1 MQRSDSL
8 ANFDLVVIG
17 ASAGGVGSLQRVVEH
32 IPAEFPA
39 AILVAL
45 HLPDGIRSMLPQIL
59 ARAGNLPASHA
70 EDGEAFERG
79 RIYIAPAGFHL
90 TIQDGRMSVMRGAR
104 EHGHR
109 PAIDPLFRSA
119 AVAYGRR
126 VIGVILSG
134 LLHDGTVGLREIKRA
149 GGLAIVQD
157 PRDTEWPS
165 MPQSALNHVKVDYSV
180 PATQIGTLLQQVVM
194 GRPRSQ
200 PAMPS
205 NDDKMV
211 NEEVRELT
219 MHRDERQHP
228 GDPSPYSCPECGGV
242 LWELKDGELLRFR
255 CRVGHAYTSE
265 TLTTEQAVAVE
276 HALWSALRALE
287 EQAAVRRRMAE
298 RAKHQGRTA
307 SVERH
312 EARAHELDEQA
323 RQVRSLVL
331 AGVGAAEEAAEE
343 PAGEEAAPEAPAP
356 EEP

>member
-1 MQRSDSL
+1 LQRSDSL
-8 ANFDLVVIG
+8 AIFDLVVIG

-32 IPAEFPA
+32 IPAGFPA

-45 HLPDGIRSMLPQIL
+45 HLPDGIRSMLPEIL

-70 EDGEAFERG
+70 ENGEKFERG

-90 TIQDGRMSVMRGAR
+90 TIQDGRMNVTRGAR

-119 AVAYGRR
+119 AIAHGPR

-134 LLHDGTVGLREIKRA
+134 LLDDGTVGLREIKRA

-165 MPQSALNHVKVDYSV
+165 MPQSALNHVNVDYSV

-200 PAMPS
+200 RAMPS
-205 NDDKMV
+205 NDGKMV
-211 NEEVRELT
+211 NEELSELT
-219 MHRDERQHP
+219 MHRDERLHP

-255 CRVGHAYTSE
+255 CRVGHAFTGE
-265 TLTTEQAVAVE
+265 TLTTEQALAVE
-276 HALWSALRALE
+276 HALWSAMRALE

-298 RAKHQGRTA
+298 RAKRQGRA
-307 SVERH
+307 SSAGRH
-312 EARAHELDEQA
+312 EARAHDLDQQA
-323 RQVRSLVL
+323 QQVRNLVL
-331 AGVGAAEEAAEE
+331 AGVGAAEEATDE
-343 PAGEEAAPEAPAP
+343 PAHEETAPEAPAP